1 MKITI
6 VGIGFVGLVNALGFT
21 AKGHSVFAFDSDKKK
36 IAALR
41 KGETSIIENKI
52 PEYLAKYGDKIR
64 FTSEYRD
71 AIFGANIIVM
81 CNEIT
86 EKERGRCDMVNFYLT
101 LKECARHIQNDVTV
115 VIRSTVPVGTCQD
128 VENYLGTL
136 TNHKYRIDVVSNPDF
151 CSQGTAMKDMIQPSR
166 IVVGLASKSA
176 QEAIKELYKNYE
188 CPILIVSPESAELI
202 KYASNA
208 YLAVKLSYINEIADL
223 CDMVGADIQE
233 VSYGIGLDPRIGAK
247 YLYSGIGFG
256 GPSLPQDT
264 RVLTTI
270 AEENNVNLSV
280 LDAAMKVNDRRPST
294 MIQKIKKVLGDNLS
308 DKRFAVLGLSFKGN
322 TDDIR
327 QSPSFKVV
335 EELLKE
341 DSRII
346 AYDPIST
353 TAFRKKMKSDQHIA
367 YANTLDEA
375 LKTCD
380 VAIFLNESE
389 EFKKLTNEDFVSYMK
404 HPVVFDGKGVLN
416 PYQLKDVSYFA
427 VGKKNRKNKP
437 AN

>member
-6 VGIGFVGLVNALGFT
+6 VGIGFIGLVNALGFT
-21 AKGHSVFAFDSDKKK
+21 AKGHSVFALDSDKKK

-41 KGETSIIENKI
+41 KCETTIKENKLQD
-52 PEYLAKYGDKIR
+52 YLNKYGNDIR
-64 FTSEYRD
+64 FTSEFRD
-71 AIFGANIIVM
+71 AIYGADIVIV
-81 CNEIT
+81 CT
-86 EKERGRCDMVNFYLT
+86 EVLEKNPGECDLVNYFQT
-101 LKECARHIQNDVTV
+101 IKECAKHIQKDVTFI
-115 VIRSTVPVGTCQD
+115 IRSTVPVGTCK
-128 VENYLGTL
+128 ETKEFLETL

-151 CSQGTAMKDMIQPSR
+151 CAQGTAMRDMILPSR
-166 IVVGLASKSA
+166 IVVGLSSKEA
-176 QEAIKELYKNYE
+176 QESVKELYKNFD
-188 CPILIVSPESAELI
+188 CPLLIVSQESAELI

-223 CDMVGADIQE
+223 CDCVGADIQE

-247 YLYSGIGFG
+247 YLYSGVGFG

-264 RVLTTI
+264 RVLDKL
-270 AEENNVNLSV
+270 AKDNSVNLSV
-280 LDAAMKVNDRRPST
+280 LNAAVHVNDNRPSQ
-294 MIQKIKKVLGDNLS
+294 IILKIKKVLGENLS
-308 DKRFAVLGLSFKGN
+308 DKRFAVLGLSYKGN

-327 QSPSFKVV
+327 QSPAFRVI

-353 TAFRKKMKSDQHIA
+353 TTFRKKMKSDQHIA

-389 EFKKLTNEDFVSYMK
+389 EFKKLTNEEIVSYMK
-404 HPVVFDGKGVLN
+404 KPIVFDGKGVLN
-416 PYQLKDVSYFA
+416 PYQLKDVMYFA
-427 VGKKNRKNKP
+427 VGKKVRRKKN
-437 AN
+437 